1 MTDVESKLQLRKTT
15 LISEAEQLQAEKNQ
29 LVEQNKVINRRVS
42 DIVAREL
49 QINGAYREV
58 IDLLWEK
65 PEVAEPAVEVKE
77 ATPKKK

>member
-58 IDLLWEK
+58 IDLL
-65 PEVAEPAVEVKE
+65 
-77 ATPKKK
+77 